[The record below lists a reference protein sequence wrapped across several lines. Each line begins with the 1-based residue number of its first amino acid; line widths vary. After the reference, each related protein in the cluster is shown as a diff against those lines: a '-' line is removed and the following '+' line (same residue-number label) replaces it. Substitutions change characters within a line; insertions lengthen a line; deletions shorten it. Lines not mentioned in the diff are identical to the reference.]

1 MYNLWTN
8 GFLKKVPCNG
18 VTHRTVEGFPRRTNP
33 EQNNEKKV
41 RTMLVMTGNRVN
53 KIFKSSITIM
63 LPTDVVVLCCKS
75 EEKRNKMPMLG
86 F

>member
-1 MYNLWTN
+1 M
-8 GFLKKVPCNG
+8 GFLKRFLVMVLHIEPLR
-18 VTHRTVEGFPRRTNP
+18 VFPEGQT
-33 EQNNEKKV
+33 QNKTTKKKV